1 MNQRKDLIEAPAS
14 YPPPIPLRNPRRDIP
29 RYQAAPRYHPV
40 SDNIIEASESSC
52 AAQSTFEEFDRAPRN
67 TQQSAANDGSRFGG
81 PDAKMDRR
89 NCKVYYD
96 PLPLRD
102 EDKIS
107 LASTSSSLTNG
118 LKRYSSL
125 LNLNKA
131 NTSSVHQDDE
141 RARKQSEIEQA
152 MARIQ
157 SSLDMSD
164 ALTSISSFDGL
175 PINWPIVEVEEDDSR
190 IEEWLQRGSIDTPL
204 PKPGHALQPDKPR
217 GFATTKRPPPLTI
230 FPPASLV
237 TARSEYATPLS
248 PMNNGRDAYG
258 NYIPTNARDYITTQP
273 FSATSVPRC
282 LAEEAPRLKQKQIS
296 KPNLRGGGGWWN
308 TLGFEK
314 EPWVTNPPSLLE
326 TRGARHSLSVPSLK
340 SKYSMSNLNHAPSN
354 LGGYSGHPHGPGS
367 TFGRNLSITNGKT
380 MVEVDDD
387 WSDESGPEL
396 EIIDTYEHGRLGR
409 TEPSTGGQ
417 SGNPQYRVRDNL
429 NISLPLSPRPYPPT
443 QDPREY
449 EHPISPPSN
458 DQRSKY
464 FDAPTRTVNEH
475 YTIPRRPPFAAMQSA
490 ESSRSEITLS
500 PRMHKQW
507 NTGPATAPPMDPAM
521 PPPVPPKDTKPLS
534 EVASSL
540 GTYSVLKA
548 RYQRPDSPVESYD
561 NRAWELPPL
570 QLGESVS
577 VAGQSPRRDS
587 GEVIGMQSPSNLSS
601 EEFHAAQLTAQV
613 EFRPL
618 CQDVMTR
625 YRAELSKLNRA
636 LALDHMTPEQY
647 DIQMKWNT
655 DNKDKALK
663 YSAKQAGYVVR
674 ITRSP
679 YHSNESNQDNRSS
692 QTSPTFSMPSP
703 LPTASPYI
711 SIC

>member
-1 MNQRKDLIEAPAS
+1 MNQRRDLIEALAS
-14 YPPPIPLRNPRRDIP
+14 SPPPIPLRNPWRDIP

-40 SDNIIEASESSC
+40 SDDIIEDSKSSFT
-52 AAQSTFEEFDRAPRN
+52 AQSAFEEFDRTPRN
-67 TQQSAANDGSRFGG
+67 TQQRAANNGPRVGG

-131 NTSSVHQDDE
+131 NTSTVHQDDE
-141 RARKQSEIEQA
+141 RARKQGEIEQA

-164 ALTSISSFDGL
+164 ALTSIPSYDGA

-190 IEEWLQRGSIDTPL
+190 IEAWLQRGSIDTPL
-204 PKPGHALQPDKPR
+204 PKPGHALQPGEPQ

-230 FPPASLV
+230 FPLTSHA
-237 TARSEYATPLS
+237 TARSEHATPLS

-273 FSATSVPRC
+273 FPATSVPRYI
-282 LAEEAPRLKQKQIS
+282 AEEAPRLKHKQMS
-296 KPNLRGGGGWWN
+296 RPNLRGGGGWWN

-314 EPWVTNPPSLLE
+314 EPLVTNPPSPLGI
-326 TRGARHSLSVPSLK
+326 RGARHSISVPSLK
-340 SKYSMSNLNHAPSN
+340 SKFSMSNLNHTPGN
-354 LGGYSGHPHGPGS
+354 LGGYGRHPHKPES
-367 TFGRNLSITNGKT
+367 TSGKNLQTTNGRT
-380 MVEVDDD
+380 IAEVDDD
-387 WSDESGPEL
+387 WSDGPEPEL
-396 EIIDTYEHGRLGR
+396 DIIDTYEYGRLRR

-417 SGNPQYRVRDNL
+417 SGDPQYGVRDDSK
-429 NISLPLSPRPYPPT
+429 IPIPLSPKPHPPT

-449 EHPISPPSN
+449 EHLIGPPLN

-464 FDAPTRTVNEH
+464 FDASTRTVGEH
-475 YTIPRRPPFAAMQSA
+475 YSIRRRPPFAATQRA
-490 ESSRSEITLS
+490 ESSRSDITLS
-500 PRMHKQW
+500 PRMHKKW
-507 NTGPATAPPMDPAM
+507 NTGPATGPPMDPAM

-540 GTYSVLKA
+540 GTYSVLKV
-548 RYQRPDSPVESYD
+548 RYERPNSPVESYD
-561 NRAWELPPL
+561 NHAWELQSL

-577 VAGQSPRRDS
+577 VARQSPRRDS
-587 GEVIGMQSPSNLSS
+587 GEAIGMQPPSNLSS
-601 EEFHAAQLTAQV
+601 EEFKAAQLRAQI

-618 CQDVMTR
+618 CQDIMIR

-636 LALDHMTPEQY
+636 LVLDHISLEQY
-647 DIQMKWNT
+647 DMQMKWNT

-663 YSAKQAGYVVR
+663 YSADQAGYVVR
-674 ITRSP
+674 TTSSP
-679 YHSNESNQDNRSS
+679 I
-692 QTSPTFSMPSP
+692 P
-703 LPTASPYI
+703 LRRI
-711 SIC
+711 